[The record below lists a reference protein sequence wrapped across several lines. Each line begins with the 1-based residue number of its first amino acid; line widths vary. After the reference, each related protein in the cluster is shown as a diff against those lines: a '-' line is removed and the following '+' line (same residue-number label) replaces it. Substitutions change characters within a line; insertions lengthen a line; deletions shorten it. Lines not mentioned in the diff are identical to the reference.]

1 MANEADFPYQAL
13 GFRRD
18 AQGAALLGGAR
29 LTDLVRQAGVPTPAY
44 VYDLDGLGAAAR
56 ALETSFGGAPH
67 LTAYAVKAN
76 SAGSVV
82 RTLAAAG
89 TGADVVSG
97 AELELALAAGI
108 PPLSVVMSG
117 VAKADWEIDLGI
129 QKGIYAIQAES
140 PEELERIS
148 ARARAAGK
156 TARIGFRINPQ
167 VKADTH
173 AHIATGHDAAK
184 FGIPRSELGR
194 AWELVDARP
203 ELMVVGV
210 SSHVGSNLK
219 DHEPYLTAARVVVD
233 VVKARLATR
242 GGLEY
247 ADFGGGFGI
256 DYGNGSAPLPGSF
269 VSAALALLA
278 EHGLSSLKL
287 VIEPGRSL
295 VGSFGVLVS
304 TVLQP
309 KESAAR
315 RWLMI
320 DAGMNDLL
328 RPALYNAHHRIEPLE
343 REPGGQSWRVVGP
356 VCESTDDFGD
366 YPLGEAPAGV
376 VIRDAGAYGFVM
388 ASEYN
393 GRPLPAELFVSGGK
407 VVHVSPAASRSDWV
421 KRRLGA

>member
-1 MANEADFPYQAL
+1 MSADTPHPS

-18 AQGAALLGGAR
+18 AQGAALLGGAA
-29 LTDLVRQAGVPTPAY
+29 LADLVRQAGVPTPTY

-56 ALETSFGGAPH
+56 ALEASFGGAPH

-82 RTLAAAG
+82 RALAAAG

-108 PPLSVVMSG
+108 APGSVVMSG
-117 VAKADWEIDLGI
+117 VAKADWELDLAI
-129 QKGIYAIQAES
+129 EKGIFAIQAES
-140 PEELERIS
+140 VEELERIS
-148 ARARAAGK
+148 ARARTAGK
-156 TARIGFRINPQ
+156 QARVALRINPQ
-167 VKADTH
+167 VMADTH

-184 FGIPRSELGR
+184 FGVPRADLGR
-194 AWELVDARP
+194 AWELLDARP
-203 ELMVVGV
+203 ELAAIGV
-210 SSHVGSNLK
+210 SAHVGSNLK
-219 DHEPYLTAARVVVD
+219 DHEPYLAAARVVVD
-233 VVKARLATR
+233 VVKARLAQKP
-242 GGLEY
+242 GLEY

-256 DYGNGSAPLPGSF
+256 DYGSGVAPEPGTF
-269 VSAALALLA
+269 VRAALGLLA
-278 EHGLSSLKL
+278 EHGLSALKL

-295 VGSFGVLVS
+295 VGSFGVVVAS
-304 TVLQP
+304 VIQV
-309 KESAAR
+309 KESAKR

-328 RPALYNAHHRIEPLE
+328 RPALYSARHRIEPLD
-343 REPGGQSWRVVGP
+343 RAPGSEEWRVVGP
-356 VCESTDDFGD
+356 VCESTDDFGEH
-366 YPLGEAPAGV
+366 PIGSAPTAV

-407 VVHVSPAASRSDWV
+407 VVHVSPPANRSEWV

>member
-1 MANEADFPYQAL
+1 MPHDDSHPA

-18 AQGAALLGGAR
+18 AQGAALLGGA
-29 LTDLVRQAGVPTPAY
+29 LLSDLVRQAGVPTPAY

-56 ALETSFGGAPH
+56 ALEASFGTAPH

-97 AELELALAAGI
+97 AELELALGAGI
-108 PPLSVVMSG
+108 PPGAIVMSG
-117 VAKADWEIDLGI
+117 VAKADWELDLAI
-129 QKGIYAIQAES
+129 AKGIFAILAES
-140 PEELERIS
+140 AEELERI
-148 ARARAAGK
+148 ALRARAADK
-156 TARIGFRINPQ
+156 RARVGFRSNPQ
-167 VKADTH
+167 VQADTH

-194 AWELVDARP
+194 AWELLDARP
-203 ELMVVGV
+203 ELTAVGV

-219 DHEPYLTAARVVVD
+219 AHEPYLAAARVVVE
-233 VVKARLATR
+233 VVKARLAAKP
-242 GGLEY
+242 GLEY

-256 DYGNGSAPLPGSF
+256 DYGTGAAPAPGTF
-269 VSAALALLA
+269 VGAALSLLA
-278 EHGLSSLKL
+278 EQGLSSLKL
-287 VIEPGRSL
+287 LIEPGRAL
-295 VGSFGVLVS
+295 VGPFGVLVS

-309 KESAAR
+309 KESAKR

-320 DAGMNDLL
+320 DAGMNDFL
-328 RPALYNAHHRIEPLE
+328 RPALYNARHRIEPLE
-343 REPGGQSWRVVGP
+343 RAPGSEEWRVVGP

-366 YPLGEAPAGV
+366 HPMGPAPAGV

>member
-1 MANEADFPYQAL
+1 MADESDLPSHPL

-29 LTDLVRQAGVPTPAY
+29 LADLVRQAGVSTPAY
-44 VYDLDGLGAAAR
+44 VYDLDGLEAAAR
-56 ALETSFGGAPH
+56 ALEASFRGAPH

-89 TGADVVSG
+89 AGADVVSG

-108 PPLSVVMSG
+108 QPGSVVMSG

-129 QKGIYAIQAES
+129 HRGIYAIQAES
-140 PEELERIS
+140 TEELERIA

-156 TARIGFRINPQ
+156 QARVGFRINPQ

-203 ELMVVGV
+203 ELTVVGI

-219 DHEPYLTAARVVVD
+219 DHEPYLTAAQVVVD
-233 VVKARLATR
+233 VVKARLATKH
-242 GGLEY
+242 GLEY

-256 DYGNGSAPLPGSF
+256 DYGTGAAPEPGSF

-278 EHGLSSLKL
+278 KHGLSSLKL

-295 VGSFGVLVS
+295 VGPFGVLVS

-309 KESAAR
+309 KESATR
-315 RWLMI
+315 RWLLI
-320 DAGMNDLL
+320 DAGMNDLM
-328 RPALYNAHHRIEPLE
+328 RPALYNARHRIEPLE
-343 REPGGQSWRVVGP
+343 REPGSESWRIVGP

-366 YPLGEAPAGV
+366 YAIGPAPAGV

-393 GRPLPAELFVSGGK
+393 GRPLPAELFVSSGK

-421 KRRLGA
+421 NRRLGA